1 MFEGFTAE
9 ACEAVDLAQQ
19 QANEL
24 DCPYVGAEHILLGL
38 LLERRGVASQVLES
52 LGVTLE
58 DVRDRL
64 LNDEGGPPDVPEPGP
79 FVRLGKRVLEVS
91 FAPRGKRALE
101 LAVGEALT
109 LGSTSIETE
118 HILLGLVRDNES
130 PATRTLIKL
139 DAELPHP
146 EPVRRD
152 REFDL
157 EIRNAVIR
165 RLSEREEPSPH

>member
-9 ACEAVDLAQQ
+9 ACESVDLAQK

-38 LLERRGVASQVLES
+38 LLERRGLASQVLKS

-58 DVRDRL
+58 DVRDRFV
-64 LNDEGGPPDVPEPGP
+64 NGEGGPPDAPEPGP
-79 FVRLGKRVLEVS
+79 FVRLGKRVLDAP
-91 FAPRGKRALE
+91 FAPGAKRVME
-101 LAVGEALT
+101 MAVREALT
-109 LGSTSIETE
+109 LGSTSIDTE
-118 HILLGLVRDNES
+118 HILLGLVADDDS
-130 PATRTLIKL
+130 PATRILIKV
-139 DAELPHP
+139 DADLPHP
-146 EPVRRD
+146 EPVRPD

-165 RLSEREEPSPH
+165 RLTGGQEA